1 MLLKYVVKYNELVQS
16 NSSMK
21 SRACTILIPVR
32 MGSSRLPNK
41 PLKEIAGKPLLKWV
55 IELAQNI
62 NFEASLIVLTEDKI
76 IKDFVDSLGV
86 ECFLTDKFHK
96 NGTARI
102 LEILDSIDSDFVIN
116 LQGDE
121 PLVNPLDLSNLYEM
135 IKSGD
140 SDIASICH
148 EVDNLEAEDPSNVK
162 VVFDINQY
170 ALYFSRSKIPYGAK
184 AFYSHKGI
192 YAFKRDALEKIK
204 FIKSSFLANFEDLE
218 QLQWLENN
226 MSIRMLITKNKTIG
240 VDTQDDFIKAE
251 NALLSNDIKA
261 LICDIDGTLTN
272 GLVWYGDN
280 GEQLKSF
287 NVKDGLA
294 IKKLLSKG
302 FKVGFISGRDSTP
315 LRFRA
320 KELGV
325 EFVKFGQA
333 DKKRGCLELLSEM
346 KLEVKNVAYIGDD
359 ESDISCCSLIPF
371 SFAVKDCHKD
381 LKIVSRFHLEV
392 KGGEGVVSEFIEKL
406 NFLSINPKI

>member
-1 MLLKYVVKYNELVQS
+1 
-16 NSSMK
+16 MK
-21 SRACTILIPVR
+21 NRNCTILIPAR

-62 NFEASLIVLTEDKI
+62 NFEASLKVLTEDKL

-86 ECFLTDKFHK
+86 QCFLTDKFHK

-102 LEILDSIDSDFVIN
+102 LEILESIDSDFIIN

-121 PLVNPLDLSNLYEM
+121 PLVNPIDLSNLYEM

-148 EVDNLEAEDPSNVK
+148 EVDNLVAEDPSNVK

-184 AFYSHKGI
+184 TFYSHKGI
-192 YAFKRDALEKIK
+192 YAFKRDTLQKIR
-204 FIKSSFLANFEDLE
+204 FLKSSSLANFEDLE

-226 MSIRMLITKNKTIG
+226 ISIKMLITKNKSIG
-240 VDTQDDFIKAE
+240 VDTQDDLIKAE
-251 NALLSNDIKA
+251 NALLSNNIKA

-272 GLVWYGDN
+272 GLVWYGEN
-280 GEQLKSF
+280 GEELKSF

-302 FKVGFISGRDSTP
+302 FKVGFISGRDSAP
-315 LRFRA
+315 LRIRA

-325 EFVKFGQA
+325 EFVKFNQA
-333 DKKRGCLELLSEM
+333 DKKKGCLELLSEM
-346 KLEVKNVAYIGDD
+346 NLGVRNVAYIGDD
-359 ESDISCCSLIPF
+359 ESDIPCCSLIPF
-371 SFAVKDCHKD
+371 SFAVNDCHKD
-381 LKIVSRFHLEV
+381 LKKISRFHLKE
-392 KGGEGVVSEFIEKL
+392 KGGEGVINGFIENL
-406 NFLSINPKI
+406 NLLSTNPKI

>member
-1 MLLKYVVKYNELVQS
+1 
-16 NSSMK
+16 MK
-21 SRACTILIPVR
+21 NRTCTILIPAR

-62 NFEASLIVLTEDKI
+62 NFEASLIVLTEDKL

-102 LEILDSIDSDFVIN
+102 LEIIDSIDSDFIIN

-121 PLVNPLDLSNLYEM
+121 PLVNPIDLSNLYET
-135 IKSGD
+135 IKFGD
-140 SDIASICH
+140 SDIASLCH

-162 VVFDINQY
+162 VVFDMNQY
-170 ALYFSRSKIPYGAK
+170 ALYFSRSKIPYGANT
-184 AFYSHKGI
+184 FYSHKGI

-204 FIKSSFLANFEDLE
+204 FLKSSFLANLEDLE

-226 MSIRMLITKNKTIG
+226 MSIRMLITKNKSIG
-240 VDTQDDFIKAE
+240 VDTQDDLIKAE
-251 NALLSNDIKA
+251 NALLSNNIKA
-261 LICDIDGTLTN
+261 LICDVDGTLTN
-272 GLVWYGDN
+272 GLVWYGDK
-280 GEQLKSF
+280 GEELKSF

-302 FKVGFISGRDSTP
+302 FKVGFISGRDSAP
-315 LRFRA
+315 LRIRA

-325 EFVKFGQA
+325 EFVRFNQA
-333 DKKRGCLELLSEM
+333 DKKKGCLELLNEM
-346 KLEVKNVAYIGDD
+346 KLGVKNVAYIGDD
-359 ESDISCCSLIPF
+359 ESDIPCCSLIPF
-371 SFAVKDCHKD
+371 SFAVNDCHRD
-381 LKIVSRFHLEV
+381 LKQISRFHLKE
-392 KGGEGVVSEFIEKL
+392 KGGEGVINGFIENL
-406 NFLSINPKI
+406 NLLRTNPKI